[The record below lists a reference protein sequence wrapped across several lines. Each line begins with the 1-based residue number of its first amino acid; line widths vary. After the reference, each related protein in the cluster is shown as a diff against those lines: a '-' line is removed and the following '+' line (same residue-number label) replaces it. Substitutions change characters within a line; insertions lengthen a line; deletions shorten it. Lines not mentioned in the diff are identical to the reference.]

1 MSKEVDFLL
10 LYPILESAR
19 QSGSALL
26 SLLDQATSLSEPP
39 DSSWIPVLDEVC
51 VHILEALDVV
61 ASHGIAESA
70 YSGLREAVEL
80 TRHSFVYGEGWLC
93 EAHAKN
99 VSALEVFESHVDV
112 LAEKAF
118 GPWGA
123 HFFQLCAPTL
133 PADYFDAASYSKA
146 PGSRRPAYER
156 DHLWLRW
163 RDVEGLRPAAIRDR
177 WNRMSG
183 EERKSICPRCADQIG
198 SDETGREVVK
208 KALKQAR
215 RERHA

>member
-19 QSGSALL
+19 QSGSELF
-26 SLLDQATSLSEPP
+26 SLLNEATSLSEPP
-39 DSSWIPVLDEVC
+39 DSSWIPVLDEAC

-80 TRHSFVYGEGWLC
+80 TRHSFVYGEVWLTN
-93 EAHAKN
+93 AYMKN
-99 VSALEVFESHVDV
+99 VSALEIFESHVDV

-133 PADYFDAASYSKA
+133 PASYFDPASYSMS
-146 PGSRRPAYER
+146 PGRRRPAYER
-156 DHLWLRW
+156 DHLWLKW
-163 RDVEGLRPAAIRDR
+163 RDVEEIGPAAIRDR
-177 WNRMSG
+177 WNGMSG
-183 EERKSICPRCADQIG
+183 EERKTICPRAANCIG
-198 SDETGREVVK
+198 SGEPGREVVR
-208 KALKQAR
+208 KALKRAR